1 MKMEALKQEKLDI
14 IVLAGQ
20 SNAQGCGKGPVTE
33 EYEKDERILQMVDDA
48 NPRFIKVDGKDVLE
62 LDSPT
67 TNRIEIADEPLEQDG
82 RIGKL
87 PLFFAKEYKKKILE
101 EDRKI
106 LIINAGVGGTGFARD
121 EWGAGNILYVRLL
134 NMIKE
139 ALSLN
144 AENRVVAFLWHQ
156 GECDTDEI
164 PEYTLEERYQ
174 VYKNYLMAQMEDF
187 KKTFCVPNIPF
198 VAGGFCEEWYL
209 TDKEQADTILK
220 ALQECSNE
228 LNGAFVETH
237 DLLSNNQV
245 LDNGDN
251 IHFCRESLHILG
263 KRYFD
268 AYMNIVARKRS

>member
-1 MKMEALKQEKLDI
+1 MEALKHEKLDI
-14 IVLAGQ
+14 IVVAGQ

-48 NPRFIKVDGKDVLE
+48 NPRFIKVDEKDVLE

-67 TNRIEIADEPLEQDG
+67 TNRVEIADEPLEQDG

-87 PLFFAKEYKKKILE
+87 PLFFAQEYKKQMLE

-106 LIINAGVGGTGFARD
+106 LIINGAFGGTGFARD
-121 EWGAGNILYVRLL
+121 EWGAGNILYMRLV

-139 ALSLN
+139 ALSFN
-144 AENRVVAFLWHQ
+144 EENRVVAFLWHQ

-164 PEYTLEERYQ
+164 PEYTHEERYQ
-174 VYKNYLMAQMEDF
+174 VYKNYLMAQMKDF
-187 KKTFCVPNIPF
+187 EKTFCVPNIPF

-209 TDKEQADTILK
+209 TDKVLADCILK
-220 ALQECSNE
+220 ATVECCDE

-237 DLLSNNQV
+237 DLLSNNQI
-245 LDNGDN
+245 LNNGDN
-251 IHFCRESLHILG
+251 IHFCRESQHILG

-268 AYMNIVARKRS
+268 AYVNIVARKRS

>member
-1 MKMEALKQEKLDI
+1 MEALKQDKLDI
-14 IVLAGQ
+14 IVVAGQ

-33 EYEKDERILQMVDDA
+33 EYEKDECILQMVDDA
-48 NPRFIKVDGKDVLE
+48 NPRFVKVDEKDVLV

-67 TNRIEIADEPLEQDG
+67 TNRFEIADESLEEDG

-87 PLFFAKEYKKKILE
+87 PLFFAKEYKKILE

-106 LIINAGVGGTGFARD
+106 LIINGGVGGTGFARD
-121 EWGAGNILYVRLL
+121 EWGVGNVLYVRLL

-144 AENRVVAFLWHQ
+144 EENRVVAFLWHQ
-156 GECDTDEI
+156 GECDTGEI

-174 VYKNYLMAQMEDF
+174 VYKNYLMAQMKDF
-187 KKTFCVPNIPF
+187 EKTFCFPNIPF

-209 TDKEQADTILK
+209 TDKVRADAVLK
-220 ALQECSNE
+220 ATQECCDE
-228 LNGAFVETH
+228 LNGAFVVTH

-245 LDNGDN
+245 LNDGDN

-268 AYMNIVARKRS
+268 AYVNIVTR